1 MGNCASGAAAHV
13 RDEQHAERPGK
24 EQAAHV
30 GTWQGEKQ
38 RFSAAGGDGQGSHP
52 SSHESSRAGSRR
64 NSFSSSG
71 GSRPGSGSN
80 GAGGSMSKVAPM
92 LDADV
97 SRWPRWL
104 ASLARQVAASRRQP
118 LRSIDDFERVAKI
131 GEGTYS
137 IVYKGVDRASG
148 EVVALKRVQFDPF
161 DAEALAFISR
171 EVRILTRLRHEN
183 IVELRA
189 VVASRKPNALY
200 LIFEYLPH
208 DLQALM
214 GSTRGSA
221 LLLGKTR
228 YGSEVDMWSVGAMLA
243 ELVVGRP
250 MLPGRTEVEQLHRI
264 WKLCG
269 TPPESYWDS
278 MARSGYA
285 RDAMLMRPPSSY
297 PDRLESVLREKGL
310 EAPTVA
316 LVRALMSYDSSRRSS
331 AGEALAHGYFSRGTR
346 MADPIEMPLAPDSHK
361 AIPIR
366 RAPTHRRNGDARL
379 RDANA
384 PHANGRS
391 EGAARRHRR
400 QSSGAI
406 AAEGNV
412 TGAHPGR
419 PPMDAQDLTRS
430 KTFSH
435 PSHPQP
441 RRSRDRPSSGG
452 LRKVSTSDGKGEA
465 HGAVPVRQVPDFAA
479 ALAGPEVS
487 APAPSLRPSASA
499 GNPPSGGG
507 LVAGVALGRQP
518 RNSRMESPLRLVSD
532 TRTSLSSASARMS
545 VEEAQNGGQMRLND
559 LCHAGAAR
567 AFAQTQGEN
576 GASPSRRSV
585 SRDPAAHRDRRSCSN
600 MPEALHPR
608 ARAAPRHSTTALVT
622 DPVAMARDE

>member
-1 MGNCASGAAAHV
+1 
-13 RDEQHAERPGK
+13 
-24 EQAAHV
+24 
-30 GTWQGEKQ
+30 
-38 RFSAAGGDGQGSHP
+38 
-52 SSHESSRAGSRR
+52 
-64 NSFSSSG
+64 
-71 GSRPGSGSN
+71 
-80 GAGGSMSKVAPM
+80 MSKVAPM

-221 LLLGKTR
+221 VTEGQIKRYMLQLLRGLEYIHSMGVCHRDLKASNLLVNNQGELKIADFGLAVQLDASETMLRPLTTRVITLWYRPPELLLGKTR

-331 AGEALAHGYFSRGTR
+331 AGEALAHEYFSRGTR

-379 RDANA
+379 RDAHA

-452 LRKVSTSDGKGEA
+452 MRKVSTSDGKGEA

-559 LCHAGAAR
+559 LCHAGAAH

-576 GASPSRRSV
+576 GASPSQRSV